1 MFISRKE
8 LRTINFKLTQ
18 REIEITGLQLDVK
31 NLREEIIQETTIREN
46 YSIIMESI
54 LGISYNGKSVSLK
67 LIVENLIDVLGYK
80 IDYNPTN
87 PPPQKKV
94 SYLLK
99 KNTKASKKKEK
110 NK

>member
-31 NLREEIIQETTIREN
+31 NLRKEIIQETTIKDSSTLNTILWN
-46 YSIIMESI
+46 YDITSIP
-54 LGISYNGKSVSLK
+54 LNL
-67 LIVENLIDVLGYK
+67 LVENLIDVLGYK
-80 IDYNPTN
+80 IDFYPTN

-94 SYLLK
+94 SYLSK
-99 KNTKASKKKEK
+99 KNTKVSKKKEK